1 MKKFVVVGATIGALA
16 LNSRLVIPNLFRDL
30 MCFSIYK
37 GFALLLL
44 VILGKILKQVQDDE
58 L

>member
-1 MKKFVVVGATIGALA
+1 MKKFVVVGVLA

-44 VILGKILKQVQDDE
+44 VILGKILKQVQDDRV
-58 L
+58 